1 MLLFGIGFRKGT
13 WGNGLMCDADR
24 NEITQLLL
32 NLGAGDIDHRKAADQ
47 LFQVAY
53 AELRKLASNLMLGER
68 SDHTLQSIA
77 LVHEAYLHLV
87 DDTRVEWQNRAH
99 FFGVAARAMR
109 QILVDH
115 ARRRAA
121 AKRGGGWQKITLDDA
136 LGLETPSDVE
146 IRDIENARTRL
157 GEMNERMARIVE
169 LRIFGGLK
177 VVEIAHVIGLSRQT
191 IHDDWR
197 VAKMWMNRELVE
209 GSPS

>member
-1 MLLFGIGFRKGT
+1 
-13 WGNGLMCDADR
+13 MCDEGR
-24 NEITQLLL
+24 KEITQLLL
-32 NLGAGDIDHRKAADQ
+32 SLGAGDIDHRKASDQ

-53 AELRKLASNLMLGER
+53 AELRKLASGLMMGER
-68 SDHTLQSIA
+68 SDHTLQSTA
-77 LVHEAYLHLV
+77 LVHEAYLRLV

-115 ARRRAA
+115 ARRRSA
-121 AKRGGGWQKITLDDA
+121 AKRGGGWQKITLDDS
-136 LGLETPSDVE
+136 LGLETTSDVE
-146 IRDIENARTRL
+146 ILDLENALTRL

-197 VAKMWMNRELVE
+197 VAKMWINRELAE
-209 GSPS
+209 GGRS